1 MAMKYNVKIIGF
13 IFLLPLIFTFVCC
26 GGSGDGGSGDRDN
39 VGFLSDSVLIV
50 WIKDDLSQAPIEGAD
65 ICINT
70 LDGETQC
77 GKTDFEGKIIFV
89 ITRRFES
96 EYWPQYGT
104 ITVSKPFYNSVS
116 QDFIADAL
124 IIYNVYIY
132 LAQL

>member
-26 GGSGDGGSGDRDN
+26 GGSGDGGDRDN
-39 VGFLSDSVLIV
+39 VGFLLADSVLIV
-50 WIKDDLSQAPIEGAD
+50 WIKDDVSQAPVEGAD

-70 LDGETQC
+70 LDGEKQC
-77 GKTDFEGKIIFV
+77 GKTDFEGKIIFA
-89 ITRRFES
+89 IIRRFES

-104 ITVSKPFYNSVS
+104 ITVSKPLYNSVS
-116 QDFIADAL
+116 QDFTADAL

-132 LAQL
+132 LTQL

>member
-13 IFLLPLIFTFVCC
+13 IFLLPLMVTFVCC
-26 GGSGDGGSGDRDN
+26 GGGGDGGSGDSHN

-50 WIKDDLSQAPIEGAD
+50 WIKDDLSQSPVDEAD
-65 ICINT
+65 VCINT
-70 LDGETQC
+70 LDGEKQC

-104 ITVSKPFYNSVS
+104 ITVSKPLYNSVS
-116 QDFIADAL
+116 QDFKADAL
-124 IIYNVYIY
+124 IIYDVYMY
-132 LAQL
+132 LTQL